1 MEFHEP
7 TGWASGSRGG
17 SAVKFFEICETCGKS
32 FNSLDLLT
40 LHRIE
45 QHPKP
50 EPGLFIRGYE
60 LGASTLK
67 VRTPLQR
74 SEIMFSHEGEIKLNG
89 RTVLACDA
97 IEAICTATQQTFD
110 LTLGHVGMRRNFQID
125 LRIPDESDLNGV
137 ERSVSKLIG
146 GGRLDRRGIDQL
158 ICECRDFPTA
168 GEYSGGIVHYFY
180 GVLAREESPETE
192 LQFQDHEERLNRAAS
207 QLVGFQ
213 RPLSMC
219 LCAVISFI
227 GNHFK
232 MAANQCPQSRVAAAA
247 RSMTSL
253 VTGKIGDGET
263 IPSLYAVIEDQK
275 FTDIDTERLIRWAV
289 VPVTERV
296 KYIAEMESAFKTMK
310 SAFDRSKLAILIA
323 SSAVSAGER
332 VVAVKYASHL
342 RSSPEFG
349 KWADRFFKN
358 I

>member
-17 SAVKFFEICETCGKS
+17 SAIKFFEICETCGKS

-45 QHPKP
+45 QHPTP
-50 EPGLFIRGYE
+50 EPRLFIRGYE

-74 SEIMFSHEGEIKLNG
+74 NEIMFSHEGVIKLNG
-89 RTVLACDA
+89 ISVLACDA

-110 LTLGHVGMRRNFQID
+110 LTLGNVGMRRKFQID
-125 LRIPDESDLNGV
+125 LRVPNESDLNGV
-137 ERSVSKLIG
+137 ERSVSKLIA
-146 GGRLDRRGIDQL
+146 GGRLDRRGINQL
-158 ICECRDFPTA
+158 TSDCEDFGTA
-168 GEYSGGIVHYFY
+168 SEYLGGIVHYFY

-192 LQFQDHEERLNRAAS
+192 LQFEEYEERLNLAAS
-207 QLVGFQ
+207 QLVGYQ

-219 LCAVISFI
+219 LCAVISFV

-232 MAANQCPQSRVAAAA
+232 MAANQCPQSRVGAAA
-247 RSMTSL
+247 RSLASL
-253 VTGKIGDGET
+253 VTGKTGDVGT
-263 IPSLYAVIEDQK
+263 IPSLHAVVDDQK
-275 FTDIDTERLIRWAV
+275 FTDIDTERLIRWV
-289 VPVTERV
+289 VIPATER
-296 KYIAEMESAFKTMK
+296 KQHISEMESAFKTMK

-323 SSAVSAGER
+323 SSAVSAGEGVIAR
-332 VVAVKYASHL
+332 KYANHL

-349 KWADRFFKN
+349 EWADRFFQST
-358 I
+358 

>member
-7 TGWASGSRGG
+7 TGLAGYRGG
-17 SAVKFFEICETCGKS
+17 SSKKFFETCETCGKS

-45 QHPKP
+45 QHPSP
-50 EPGLFIRGYE
+50 EPRLFIRGYE

-89 RTVLACDA
+89 RTVLACDV

-110 LTLGHVGMRRNFQID
+110 LTLGHVGMHRKFQID
-125 LRIPDESDLNGV
+125 LRIPDESDLIGV
-137 ERSVSKLIG
+137 ERSVSKLIA
-146 GGRLDRRGIDQL
+146 GGRLDRRGINQL
-158 ICECRDFPTA
+158 TSDCEDFRTA
-168 GEYSGGIVHYFY
+168 REYLGGIVNYFY

-192 LQFQDHEERLNRAAS
+192 LQFEQHEERLNRSAS
-207 QLVGFQ
+207 QLAGYQ

-219 LCAVISFI
+219 LCAVISFV

-247 RSMTSL
+247 RSMASL
-253 VTGKIGDGET
+253 VTGKIGEEGV
-263 IPSLYAVIEDQK
+263 ISSLHAVVEDQK

-289 VPVTERV
+289 VPATERV
-296 KYIAEMESAFKTMK
+296 EYISEMESAFKTMK

-323 SSAVSAGER
+323 SSAQASGER
-332 VVAVKYASHL
+332 GVAIKYANHL

-349 KWADRFFKN
+349 EWADRFFKN